1 MEDLI
6 KFADQNLAE
15 AVESGY
21 DEAAIRYWLGYLNG
35 VRAEKKATWEMN
47 KINYEDRKTVYQAA
61 LRKWGVDLQ
70 TMMAVEEM
78 SELTKEICKIKRGK
92 IDLDALADEIA
103 DVTIML
109 EQLRMIYGLNDAVCD
124 HMDAKILRLQ
134 SRVGGGAF

>member
-6 KFADQNLAE
+6 KFADKNLTE

-35 VRAEKKATWEMN
+35 VRAEKKATGEMN
-47 KINYEDRKTVYQAA
+47 KINYEDRKKVYQAA
-61 LRKWGVDLQ
+61 LRKWGADLQ

-78 SELTKEICKIKRGK
+78 SELTKEICKVKRGK
-92 IDLDALADEIA
+92 ADLDALADEIA

-109 EQLRMIYGLNDAVCD
+109 EQLREIYGLNDAVCD

-134 SRVGGGAF
+134 SRVGGAL

>member
-6 KFADQNLAE
+6 KFADKNLTE

-35 VRAEKKATWEMN
+35 VRAEKKATVEMN
-47 KINYEDRKTVYQAA
+47 KINYEGRKTVYQAA
-61 LRKWGVDLQ
+61 LRKWGADLQ

-92 IDLDALADEIA
+92 MDLDALADEIA

-109 EQLRMIYGLNDAVCD
+109 EQLREIYGLNDAVCD

-134 SRVGGGAF
+134 SRVGGAE

>member
-6 KFADQNLAE
+6 KFADKNLAE

-35 VRAEKKATWEMN
+35 VRAEKKATVEMN
-47 KINYEDRKTVYQAA
+47 KINYEDRKKVYQAA
-61 LRKWGVDLQ
+61 LRKWGVGLQ

-92 IDLDALADEIA
+92 MDLDALADEIA

-109 EQLRMIYGLNDAVCD
+109 EQLREIYGLNDAVCD

-134 SRVGGGAF
+134 SRVGGAL

>member
-6 KFADQNLAE
+6 KFADQNLTE

-35 VRAEKKATWEMN
+35 VRAEKKATVEMN
-47 KINYEDRKTVYQAA
+47 KINYEDRKKVYQAA
-61 LRKWGVDLQ
+61 LRKWGADLQ

-92 IDLDALADEIA
+92 MDMDALADEIA

-109 EQLRMIYGLNDAVCD
+109 EQLREIYGLNDAVCD

-134 SRVGGGAF
+134 SRVGGAL

>member
-35 VRAEKKATWEMN
+35 VRAEKKATVEMN
-47 KINYEDRKTVYQAA
+47 KINYEDRKKVYQAA
-61 LRKWGVDLQ
+61 LRKWGVGLQ

-134 SRVGGGAF
+134 SRVGGAL

>member
-6 KFADQNLAE
+6 KFADKNLAE

-35 VRAEKKATWEMN
+35 VRAEKKATVEMN
-47 KINYEDRKTVYQAA
+47 KINYEDRKKVYQDA
-61 LRKWGVDLQ
+61 LRKWGTDLQ

-92 IDLDALADEIA
+92 MDLDSLADEIA

-134 SRVGGGAF
+134 SRVGGAL

>member
-6 KFADQNLAE
+6 KFADKNLTE

-35 VRAEKKATWEMN
+35 VRAEKKATVEMN
-47 KINYEDRKTVYQAA
+47 KINYEDRKKVYQAA

-92 IDLDALADEIA
+92 MDLDALADEIA

-109 EQLRMIYGLNDAVCD
+109 EQLREIYGLNDAVCD

-134 SRVGGGAF
+134 SRVGGAE

>member
-6 KFADQNLAE
+6 KFADKNLTE

-35 VRAEKKATWEMN
+35 VRAEKKATVEMN
-47 KINYEDRKTVYQAA
+47 KINYEDRKKVYQAA
-61 LRKWGVDLQ
+61 LNKWGVDLQ

-92 IDLDALADEIA
+92 MDMDALADEIA

-109 EQLRMIYGLNDAVCD
+109 EQLREIYGLNDDVCD

-134 SRVGGGAF
+134 SRVGGAL

>member
-6 KFADQNLAE
+6 KFADKNLTE

-35 VRAEKKATWEMN
+35 VRAEKKATVEMN
-47 KINYEDRKTVYQAA
+47 KINYEDRKKVYQAA
-61 LRKWGVDLQ
+61 LNKWGVDLQ

-109 EQLRMIYGLNDAVCD
+109 EQLREIYGLNDAVCD

-134 SRVGGGAF
+134 SRVGGAL

>member
-6 KFADQNLAE
+6 KFADKNLTE

-35 VRAEKKATWEMN
+35 VRAEKKATGEMN
-47 KINYEDRKTVYQAA
+47 KINYEDRKKVYQAA
-61 LRKWGVDLQ
+61 LRKWGVGLQ

-109 EQLRMIYGLNDAVCD
+109 EQLREIYGLNDAVCD

-134 SRVGGGAF
+134 SRVGGAL

>member
-6 KFADQNLAE
+6 KFADKNLTE

-35 VRAEKKATWEMN
+35 VRAEKKATVEMN

-61 LRKWGVDLQ
+61 LCKWGADLQ

-92 IDLDALADEIA
+92 MDLDALAEEIA

-109 EQLRMIYGLNDAVCD
+109 EQLREIYGLNDAVCD

-134 SRVGGGAF
+134 SRVGGSE

>member
-35 VRAEKKATWEMN
+35 VRAEKKATGEMN
-47 KINYEDRKTVYQAA
+47 KINYEDRKKVYQAA
-61 LRKWGVDLQ
+61 LRKWGADLQ

-78 SELTKEICKIKRGK
+78 SELAKEICKIKRGK
-92 IDLDALADEIA
+92 MDLDALADEIA

-109 EQLRMIYGLNDAVCD
+109 EQLREIYGLNDAVCD

-134 SRVGGGAF
+134 SRVGGAE

>member
-6 KFADQNLAE
+6 KFADKNLTE

-35 VRAEKKATWEMN
+35 VRAEKKATVEMN
-47 KINYEDRKTVYQAA
+47 KINYEDRKKVYQAA

-92 IDLDALADEIA
+92 MDLDALADEIA

-109 EQLRMIYGLNDAVCD
+109 EQLREIYGLNDAVCD

-134 SRVGGGAF
+134 SRVGGAL

>member
-6 KFADQNLAE
+6 KFADKNLTE

-35 VRAEKKATWEMN
+35 VRAEKKATVEMN
-47 KINYEDRKTVYQAA
+47 KINYEGRKKVYQAA
-61 LRKWGVDLQ
+61 LRKWGADLQ

-92 IDLDALADEIA
+92 MDLDALADEIA

-134 SRVGGGAF
+134 SRVGGAL

>member
-6 KFADQNLAE
+6 KFADKNLAE

-35 VRAEKKATWEMN
+35 VRAEKKATVEMN
-47 KINYEDRKTVYQAA
+47 KINYEDRKKVYQAA
-61 LRKWGVDLQ
+61 LRKWGADLQ

-92 IDLDALADEIA
+92 MDLDALADEIA

-109 EQLRMIYGLNDAVCD
+109 EQLREIYGLNDAVCD

-134 SRVGGGAF
+134 SRVGGAL

>member
-6 KFADQNLAE
+6 KFADQNLTE

-35 VRAEKKATWEMN
+35 VRAEKKATVEMN
-47 KINYEDRKTVYQAA
+47 KINYEDRKKIYQAA
-61 LRKWGVDLQ
+61 LRKWGADLQ

-109 EQLRMIYGLNDAVCD
+109 EQLREIYGLNDAVCD

-134 SRVGGGAF
+134 NRVGGAL

>member
-6 KFADQNLAE
+6 KFADKNLTE
-15 AVESGY
+15 AVQSGY

-35 VRAEKKATWEMN
+35 VRAEKKATVEMN
-47 KINYEDRKTVYQAA
+47 KINYEDRKKVYQAA
-61 LRKWGVDLQ
+61 LRKWGADLQ

-92 IDLDALADEIA
+92 MDLDALADEIA

-109 EQLRMIYGLNDAVCD
+109 EQLREIYGLNDAVCD

-134 SRVGGGAF
+134 SRVGGAL

>member
-6 KFADQNLAE
+6 KFADQNLTE

-35 VRAEKKATWEMN
+35 VRAEKKATVEMN
-47 KINYEDRKTVYQAA
+47 KINYEDRKKVYQAA
-61 LRKWGVDLQ
+61 LNKWGVDLQ

-92 IDLDALADEIA
+92 MDLDALADEIA

-109 EQLRMIYGLNDAVCD
+109 EQLREIYGLNDAVCD

-134 SRVGGGAF
+134 SRVGGAL

>member
-6 KFADQNLAE
+6 KFADKNLTE

-35 VRAEKKATWEMN
+35 VRAEKKATLEMN
-47 KINYEDRKTVYQAA
+47 KINYEDRKKVYQAA
-61 LRKWGVDLQ
+61 LCKWGADLQ

-92 IDLDALADEIA
+92 MDLDALADEIA

-109 EQLRMIYGLNDAVCD
+109 EQLREIYGLNDAVCD

-134 SRVGGGAF
+134 SRVGGAL

>member
-6 KFADQNLAE
+6 KFADKNLTE

-35 VRAEKKATWEMN
+35 VRAEKKATVEMN
-47 KINYEDRKTVYQAA
+47 KINYEDRKNVYQAA
-61 LRKWGVDLQ
+61 LRKWGADLQ

-92 IDLDALADEIA
+92 MDLDALADEIA

-109 EQLRMIYGLNDAVCD
+109 EQLREIYGLNDAVCD

-134 SRVGGGAF
+134 SRVGGAE

>member
-35 VRAEKKATWEMN
+35 VRAEKKATGEMN
-47 KINYEDRKTVYQAA
+47 KINYEDRKNVYQAA

-92 IDLDALADEIA
+92 MDLDALADEIA

-109 EQLRMIYGLNDAVCD
+109 EQLREIYGLNDAVCD

-134 SRVGGGAF
+134 SRVGGAE

>member
-6 KFADQNLAE
+6 KFADKNLTE

-35 VRAEKKATWEMN
+35 VRAEKKATGEMN
-47 KINYEDRKTVYQAA
+47 KINYEDRKKVYQAA

-92 IDLDALADEIA
+92 MDLEALADEIA

-109 EQLRMIYGLNDAVCD
+109 EQLREIYGLNDAVCD
-124 HMDAKILRLQ
+124 HIDAKILSLQ
-134 SRVGGGAF
+134 SCVGGVL

>member
-6 KFADQNLAE
+6 KFADKNLAE

-35 VRAEKKATWEMN
+35 VRAEKKATGEMN
-47 KINYEDRKTVYQAA
+47 KINYEDRKKVYQAA
-61 LRKWGVDLQ
+61 LNKWGADLQ

-92 IDLDALADEIA
+92 MDLDALADEIA

-109 EQLRMIYGLNDAVCD
+109 EQLREIYGLNDAVCD

-134 SRVGGGAF
+134 RRVGGAL

>member
-6 KFADQNLAE
+6 KFADKNLAE

-35 VRAEKKATWEMN
+35 VRAEKKATVEMN
-47 KINYEDRKTVYQAA
+47 KINYEDRKKVYQAA
-61 LRKWGVDLQ
+61 LNKWGVDLQ

-92 IDLDALADEIA
+92 MDLDAIADEIA

-109 EQLRMIYGLNDAVCD
+109 EQLREIYGLNDAVCD

-134 SRVGGGAF
+134 SRVGGAL

>member
-6 KFADQNLAE
+6 KFADKNLTE

-35 VRAEKKATWEMN
+35 VRAEKKATVEMN
-47 KINYEDRKTVYQAA
+47 KINYEDRKKVYQAA
-61 LRKWGVDLQ
+61 LRKWGTDLQ

-92 IDLDALADEIA
+92 MDLDALADEIA

-109 EQLRMIYGLNDAVCD
+109 EQLREIYGLNDAVCD

-134 SRVGGGAF
+134 RRVGGAE

>member
-6 KFADQNLAE
+6 KFADKNLTE

-35 VRAEKKATWEMN
+35 VRAEKKATVEMN
-47 KINYEDRKTVYQAA
+47 KINYEDRKKVYQAA

-78 SELTKEICKIKRGK
+78 TELTKEICKIKRGK
-92 IDLDALADEIA
+92 MDLDALADEIA

-109 EQLRMIYGLNDAVCD
+109 EQLREIYGLNDAVCD

-134 SRVGGGAF
+134 SRVGGAE

>member
-35 VRAEKKATWEMN
+35 VRAEKKATVEMN
-47 KINYEDRKTVYQAA
+47 KINYEDRKKVYQAA
-61 LRKWGVDLQ
+61 LNKWGVDLQ

-92 IDLDALADEIA
+92 MDMNALADEIA

-109 EQLRMIYGLNDAVCD
+109 EQLREIYGLNDAVCD

-134 SRVGGGAF
+134 SRVGGAL

>member
-6 KFADQNLAE
+6 KFADKNLTE

-35 VRAEKKATWEMN
+35 VRAEKKATGEMN
-47 KINYEDRKTVYQAA
+47 KINYEDRKKVYQAA
-61 LRKWGVDLQ
+61 LRKWGADLQ

-92 IDLDALADEIA
+92 MDLDALADEIA

-109 EQLRMIYGLNDAVCD
+109 EQLREIYGLNDAVCD

-134 SRVGGGAF
+134 SRVGGAE

>member
-6 KFADQNLAE
+6 KFADKNLTE

-35 VRAEKKATWEMN
+35 VRAEKKATVEMN

-61 LRKWGVDLQ
+61 LNKWGVDLQ

-92 IDLDALADEIA
+92 IDLDAMADEIA

-109 EQLRMIYGLNDAVCD
+109 EQLVKSTALMMPPAITWTQ
-124 HMDAKILRLQ
+124 K
-134 SRVGGGAF
+134 S

>member
-6 KFADQNLAE
+6 KFADKNLTE

-35 VRAEKKATWEMN
+35 VRAEKKATVEMN
-47 KINYEDRKTVYQAA
+47 KINYEDRKKVYQAA
-61 LRKWGVDLQ
+61 LRKWGTDLQ

-92 IDLDALADEIA
+92 MDLDALAEEIA

-109 EQLRMIYGLNDAVCD
+109 EQLREIYGLNDAVCD

-134 SRVGGGAF
+134 SRVGGAE

>member
-6 KFADQNLAE
+6 KFADKNLAE

-35 VRAEKKATWEMN
+35 VRAEKKATGEMN
-47 KINYEDRKTVYQAA
+47 KINYEDRKKIYQAA
-61 LRKWGVDLQ
+61 LRKWGADLQ

-92 IDLDALADEIA
+92 MDLDALADEIA

-109 EQLRMIYGLNDAVCD
+109 EQLREIYGLNDAVCD

>member
-35 VRAEKKATWEMN
+35 VRAEKKATVEMN
-47 KINYEDRKTVYQAA
+47 KINYEGRKKVYQAA

-92 IDLDALADEIA
+92 MDLDALADEIA

-109 EQLRMIYGLNDAVCD
+109 EQLREIYGLNDAVCD

-134 SRVGGGAF
+134 SRVGGAL

>member
-6 KFADQNLAE
+6 KFADKNLTE

-35 VRAEKKATWEMN
+35 VRAEKKATAEMN
-47 KINYEDRKTVYQAA
+47 KINYEDRKKIYQAA

-92 IDLDALADEIA
+92 MDLDALADEIA

-134 SRVGGGAF
+134 SRVGGAL

>member
-6 KFADQNLAE
+6 KFADKNLAE

-35 VRAEKKATWEMN
+35 VRAEKKATVEMN
-47 KINYEDRKTVYQAA
+47 KINYEDRKKVYQAA

-92 IDLDALADEIA
+92 MDLDALADEIA

-109 EQLRMIYGLNDAVCD
+109 EQLREIYGLNDAVCD

-134 SRVGGGAF
+134 SRVGGAE